1 MERQFGEPGA
11 LRYLRAEAAN
21 EGGNTSR
28 DAIQL
33 WSEEAEKVAREFG
46 WRGPGKIERIEDA
59 LALYDSTTE
68 LPSTIAW
75 HDATSVIIPLSSERE
90 IEIEYIPSARDENRV
105 GRFKHEYGSAEHKIE
120 TVLDW
125 RGYFG
130 TQSAVIDGWT
140 AFSRQAGSY
149 ITRVR
154 GRAGFLVGSVLRRI
168 TRKQPT
174 LETDPTATGRL
185 IEMIERHPE
194 IAETCPDLAE
204 CALLQFDRVVV
215 FVHGTVSCGIQGL
228 KDMPDLGVPVY
239 RFEHDTFRPIHE
251 NGTQLADLISAK
263 LDSKNLLLVAHSR
276 GGLVAR
282 LAMADLARRGYK
294 ADVELF
300 TFGTPHTGTPLVNI
314 GGKLL
319 NVLFKLGEEVTNG
332 IPVVSLLSKSYSFLM
347 DAPVL
352 PAGIE
357 VMRENSD
364 ALAILN
370 TVGDSRRVSCWG
382 SRFDI
387 ESGQSG
393 YGVEVEGVLLGA
405 MGGIAHDLVVPRD
418 SAVAFGAAQMDLSC
432 SHSNYFRNTGV
443 RDVIEAFGGAPLI
456 AVAASAT
463 APQGPSIAVTDTHVV
478 VGGRRLRRKPINLT
492 FRRSPES

>member
-1 MERQFGEPGA
+1 
-11 LRYLRAEAAN
+11 
-21 EGGNTSR
+21 
-28 DAIQL
+28 
-33 WSEEAEKVAREFG
+33 
-46 WRGPGKIERIEDA
+46 
-59 LALYDSTTE
+59 
-68 LPSTIAW
+68 
-75 HDATSVIIPLSSERE
+75 
-90 IEIEYIPSARDENRV
+90 
-105 GRFKHEYGSAEHKIE
+105 
-120 TVLDW
+120 
-125 RGYFG
+125 
-130 TQSAVIDGWT
+130 
-140 AFSRQAGSY
+140 
-149 ITRVR
+149 
-154 GRAGFLVGSVLRRI
+154 
-168 TRKQPT
+168 
-174 LETDPTATGRL
+174 
-185 IEMIERHPE
+185 
-194 IAETCPDLAE
+194 
-204 CALLQFDRVVV
+204 
-215 FVHGTVSCGIQGL
+215 
-228 KDMPDLGVPVY
+228 
-239 RFEHDTFRPIHE
+239 
-251 NGTQLADLISAK
+251 
-263 LDSKNLLLVAHSR
+263 
-276 GGLVAR
+276 
-282 LAMADLARRGYK
+282 MADLARRGYK

-300 TFGTPHTGTPLVNI
+300 TLGTPHTGTPLVNI

-332 IPVVSLLSKSYSFLM
+332 IPIVSLLSKSYSFLM
-347 DAPVL
+347 DAPAL

-478 VGGRRLRRKPINLT
+478 VGGPHAQHDARGLVVQHHDGA
-492 FRRSPES
+492 